1 MLWLLSA
8 PFQSVLKV
16 LESPNSWEAFR
27 RAGGFTGLLSLIIDL
42 EGAFSDPPLG
52 EVWKSLGHQP
62 LLDLLLLGLHILAL
76 AVHLHPVNAHYFE
89 TDGFYERLAEALL
102 QLGCFGAEGSEKEK
116 WNEEEA
122 SCPKTATDSPS
133 PGKSF
138 QQFVDLAEV
147 TEAPPSPP
155 TTPQTVLPVTLGTC
169 IRLLSYLDQFATGAY
184 SPTELTLG
192 IEADDATD
200 VDKEKLNGPSGHE
213 GVYSGSPPVHFGSSP
228 QSSDTQGRTR
238 GTASSISTVCT
249 ESQYRL
255 AFETIWRLL
264 KFQPY
269 LYNHVSVFQLRSLRS
284 IFYFVFFT
292 WPTVGSPAIMLFF
305 IQEPSEL

>member
-1 MLWLLSA
+1 MFWLFSA
-8 PFQSVLKV
+8 LFQSVLKV

-42 EGAFSDPPLG
+42 EGAFSDPPQG

-76 AVHLHPVNAHYFE
+76 AVHLNPVNAHYFE

-102 QLGCFGAEGSEKEK
+102 QLGCFGAEGSEKER
-116 WNEEEA
+116 WDEEEA

-138 QQFVDLAEV
+138 QQFVDLAEA

-155 TTPQTVLPVTLGTC
+155 TTPQTTLPVTLGTC

-184 SPTELTLG
+184 SPPELTMG
-192 IEADDATD
+192 IEADDASD
-200 VDKEKLNGPSGHE
+200 VDKEELNGPSGHE
-213 GVYSGSPPVHFGSSP
+213 GVYSGSPLVHFGSSP

-269 LYNHVSVFQLRSLRS
+269 LYNHFSVF
-284 IFYFVFFT
+284 
-292 WPTVGSPAIMLFF
+292 
-305 IQEPSEL
+305 